1 MREQSV
7 VGIGTI
13 AASLT
18 ALALGCTSPPSSDGL
33 PTRGP
38 DGWYAPTEPVRI
50 VGPIHYV
57 GTRELGAYLIA
68 TPAGHVLIDGAM
80 PESAPLIEA
89 SIRKLGFDPRD
100 IRILLITHAH
110 VDHAGTL
117 AHFKALSGGKVEV
130 MAPDVELLE
139 SGGATDY
146 LYAKQQLFRFE
157 PAMVD
162 RVLHDGDEAS
172 LGGLILTAR
181 HTPGHTRGCTTWT
194 TTVDDG
200 GRSFRVVFLGST
212 SVNPGTKLVRD
223 ASYPGIADDY
233 RHSLDVLDSLQPD
246 VFVAPHT
253 GFFDFDGK
261 RARAATEGVAAWVDP
276 AGYRRRL
283 AKEREKVEALIA
295 GERAPSGAN

>member
-1 MREQSV
+1 
-7 VGIGTI
+7 
-13 AASLT
+13 
-18 ALALGCTSPPSSDGL
+18 
-33 PTRGP
+33 
-38 DGWYAPTEPVRI
+38 
-50 VGPIHYV
+50 
-57 GTRELGAYLIA
+57 
-68 TPAGHVLIDGAM
+68 
-80 PESAPLIEA
+80 
-89 SIRKLGFDPRD
+89 
-100 IRILLITHAH
+100 
-110 VDHAGTL
+110 
-117 AHFKALSGGKVEV
+117 
-130 MAPDVELLE
+130 E